1 MIPRH
6 CRDRK
11 PVWKI
16 CAAAL
21 LCAAAGVQAQTFD
34 KEAAA
39 AALAMERTNA
49 WAPRPVI
56 SPRRGARIDANEAGR
71 RLALAKLQREQGT
84 HPLPGEMGRGNDAG
98 MVNHDYWRRQERLR
112 QVAEQALRRYNETRR
127 P

>member
-1 MIPRH
+1 MFPSHR
-6 CRDRK
+6 RVRK
-11 PVWKI
+11 PVWRI

-21 LCAAAGVQAQTFD
+21 LWAAAGVQAQTSD

-39 AALAMERTNA
+39 VALAMERTNA

-71 RLALAKLQREQGT
+71 RLALAQLQREQGT
-84 HPLPGEMGRGNDAG
+84 QPLHGELGRGDDAG
-98 MVNHDYWRRQERLR
+98 MLNHQYWQRQERLR